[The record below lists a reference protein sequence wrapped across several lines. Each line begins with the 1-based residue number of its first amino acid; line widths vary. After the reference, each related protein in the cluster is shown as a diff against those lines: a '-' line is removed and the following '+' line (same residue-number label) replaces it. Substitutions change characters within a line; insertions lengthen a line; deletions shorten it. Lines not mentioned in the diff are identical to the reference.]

1 MVGLSAPN
9 WWGDGIRLIVS
20 MLSQVLPVMRE
31 T

>member
-9 WWGDGIRLIVS
+9 RWGDVIRLIVS